1 MTAFNSQHQR
11 AIDAQSEPVDTHGE
25 WLDSLAA
32 DMGDGEIVNLLD
44 EAGVA
49 DTLFEAAIFAW
60 RNDDFGYFTRTCE
73 RLAVPVIEAEAAQ
86 VAERMAE
93 PEMQQ

>member
-1 MTAFNSQHQR
+1 MNFNREHQR

-44 EAGVA
+44 AAGVDDA
-49 DTLFEAAIFAW
+49 ILEAAVYAV
-60 RNDDFGYFTRTCE
+60 RNQDFGYLVRQYE
-73 RLAVPVIEAEAAQ
+73 RQAVPVILAEAAQ

-93 PEMQQ
+93 PEMQS